1 MSTPYPTSWAGVG
14 GSVAT
19 ALFQTI
25 IQDALA
31 GGSDWLKVTFAISQG
46 WTRSTFEKVYDYI
59 ADSEPHDNVGITS
72 DGILD
77 VFEAM
82 LEETTKLEVFVGKE
96 IAQEMF
102 AETIQEALSN
112 AVQYNLGGAVQSIL
126 NIWRGSYPLSY
137 DEIDEVITT
146 LEDMDSDLASL
157 LIAQAGSNLPATEW
171 RMKVGFD
178 RYIEDKLIALRGQL
192 HEIVTRINDMVIW
205 LHERSYTNA
214 LRQFDNALN
223 ALNDAYERAIGLTD
237 MTCERA
243 LARLFELK
251 GELKTVSEWWN
262 YTKEHP
268 EDAIID
274 HDEVYK
280 VSLENKLEA
289 EATYNTVLQVLSAVD
304 SSLTN
309 LTVDLTGITSKVKD
323 VVTKCVNIYDNII
336 WSGQLNVSDVIK
348 KINEI
353 IQKVSAYRHSVN
365 LQTEISYPA
374 GISFVHTVLMPGLKL
389 PSISLRI
396 TGVNFF
402 RIVPRVVLQIH
413 NELSP
418 LVLIPPLLSLEY
430 TLLPPYEVP
439 IVLPS
444 TALEYILTLPQLY
457 SLALPGIA
465 FEHVVMTP
473 QLYSLALPSITLEY
487 SVEYTPLPPEMTLVY
502 EEDWTPPVEL
512 IVPSVSLEY
521 ILLPPYEIT
530 ITPPEMTLEYILLPP
545 QVVSIGLP
553 TITPEYR
560 FTKWTFSILLPSIV
574 LEYTI
579 EYTPPEMT
587 LVYEETWDS

>member
-59 ADSEPHDNVGITS
+59 ADASPDDNVGITS

-146 LEDMDSDLASL
+146 IEDIDTDLASL
-157 LIAQAGSNLPATEW
+157 LIAQAGSNLPSTQW

-192 HEIVTRINDMVIW
+192 HEIVTRINDMIIW

-223 ALNDAYERAIGLTD
+223 ALNDAYERAIGLID
-237 MTCERA
+237 EICERA
-243 LARLFELK
+243 LARLQELK
-251 GELKTVSEWWN
+251 GELMTTKAWWD

-268 EDAIID
+268 EDEIID
-274 HDEVYK
+274 PSEVYK

-289 EATYNTVLQVLSAVD
+289 DATHETVTQLLNAID
-304 SSLTN
+304 SSLTS
-309 LTVDLTGITSKVKD
+309 LSVDLTN
-323 VVTKCVNIYDNII
+323 VVNYVRSVVSKCVQIYDNII
-336 WSGQLNVSDVIK
+336 WTGQLNVQDIIQK
-348 KINEI
+348 LDEI

-365 LQTEISYPA
+365 LQTEVKYP
-374 GISFVHTVLMPGLKL
+374 S
-389 PSISLRI
+389 
-396 TGVNFF
+396 
-402 RIVPRVVLQIH
+402 VPLYWNYRP
-413 NELSP
+413 E
-418 LVLIPPLLSLEY
+418 
-430 TLLPPYEVP
+430 TYEGE
-439 IVLPS
+439 I
-444 TALEYILTLPQLY
+444 
-457 SLALPGIA
+457 
-465 FEHVVMTP
+465 
-473 QLYSLALPSITLEY
+473 
-487 SVEYTPLPPEMTLVY
+487 
-502 EEDWTPPVEL
+502 TPPVEEISIEVVEHVRLKDDGVL
-512 IVPSVSLEY
+512 ISGEY
-521 ILLPPYEIT
+521 IIKGFDESVQLSDEQIVETPAQSEQSESISVGDEVTVEVFEPYELVFT
-530 ITPPEMTLEYILLPP
+530 EQWSTGEPPAMEH
-545 QVVSIGLP
+545 V
-553 TITPEYR
+553 
-560 FTKWTFSILLPSIV
+560 FT
-574 LEYTI
+574 
-579 EYTPPEMT
+579 
-587 LVYEETWDS
+587 EEWSE